1 VCLAHD
7 DLDRSVNQKLTNR
20 PITFHYFIIWQ
31 HPAPVSRVW
40 LIIIVV
46 IVFVVVLNFQ
56 FFKNTYTPY
65 SISSGEQGIE
75 IAAGKI
81 L

>member
-1 VCLAHD
+1 LAHD
-7 DLDRSVNQKLTNR
+7 DLDRSVNQKLRNR
-20 PITFHYFIIWQ
+20 PITFLYFIIWQ
-31 HPAPVSRVW
+31 HPAPVSRFW
-40 LIIIVV
+40 LIIIVFV
-46 IVFVVVLNFQ
+46 VFVVLNFQ

-81 L
+81 